1 VRDDGDRR
9 AGADPVLARG
19 AAAAPAT
26 SAVADSAAAFGD
38 PAGRLSMSS
47 LEIGPAG
54 RLSVLGLIVSAL
66 SSLLVS
72 ICGGRF
78 IGALFVSARVWVSGR
93 CSIVR
98 TDLLALPC

>member
-1 VRDDGDRR
+1 MRDDGDRR
-9 AGADPVLARG
+9 GGAEPVVARG

-26 SAVADSAAAFGD
+26 SAVADSVSAFGD

-54 RLSVLGLIVSAL
+54 RLSVLGLIVSAR
-66 SSLLVS
+66 SALLVS
-72 ICGGRF
+72 LCGGRF
-78 IGALFVSARVWVSGR
+78 IGALFGVASVRVSGR